1 MERRYELVD
10 DDGEGGNITSA
21 GKTRRNNICS
31 YKVSI
36 FFNVVLLL
44 CSLAL
49 GILLYFQMDFAE
61 YPSES
66 SSSATARA
74 APSVSAWVPLEAG
87 QLSLQWE
94 SKNDSLFLWY
104 GVAYTF
110 FNSTLKPAKAAPLE
124 IVPVFG
130 NAYTFPSPLAAKA
143 NVLKVAVF
151 GVDAEFK
158 KTMGRP
164 VYLERRRDHG
174 KGACSDID
182 AGLMSH
188 YRSQWVPVTGKCG
201 ASCIGVGSCTADCIQ
216 KAFKISQ
223 GCANCF
229 GALTSC
235 TVDKCALSH
244 GEPCLKD
251 TSSPACITCATKYCR
266 SGVVSCTGL
275 PENFVPQPEPVP
287 TPKT

>member
-1 MERRYELVD
+1 MD

-110 FNSTLKPAKAAPLE
+110 LNSTLKLAKAAPLE

-151 GVDAEFK
+151 WG
-158 KTMGRP
+158 
-164 VYLERRRDHG
+164 
-174 KGACSDID
+174 
-182 AGLMSH
+182 
-188 YRSQWVPVTGKCG
+188 
-201 ASCIGVGSCTADCIQ
+201 
-216 KAFKISQ
+216 
-223 GCANCF
+223 
-229 GALTSC
+229 
-235 TVDKCALSH
+235 
-244 GEPCLKD
+244 
-251 TSSPACITCATKYCR
+251 
-266 SGVVSCTGL
+266 
-275 PENFVPQPEPVP
+275 
-287 TPKT
+287 